1 MRWLNEDVCMTG
13 AVELLWPDLP
23 LGISDGYRRCEI
35 SYDKSAAR
43 FTGTCTEV
51 HSYAGV
57 RDASSTYTA
66 DTPFLQNALEWGLR
80 MTTHTFG
87 MPVDCLGF
95 NDEFVY
101 CAFQESRY
109 GDWQVVRFT
118 FFDDIRQLYHSWD
131 NTVIGSLYR
140 RRDAFL
146 AIKYRLENAGKDAFV
161 VDLDDGGTYD

>member
-1 MRWLNEDVCMTG
+1 MRWLSDDMGIDG
-13 AVELLWPDLP
+13 AVDALWPGMP
-23 LGISDGYRRCEI
+23 LGISDGYRKCEI
-35 SYDKSAAR
+35 SYDRASGR
-43 FTGTCTEV
+43 FSGTCTEPAPRKGDSV
-51 HSYAGV
+51 
-57 RDASSTYTA
+57 YTA
-66 DTPFLQNALEWGLR
+66 DTAVLAHALEWGLR

-95 NDEFVY
+95 NGEGVY

-131 NTVIGSLYR
+131 NTIIGSLYR
-140 RRDAFL
+140 RRDASL
-146 AIKYRLENAGKDAFV
+146 AIRYRLENAGKDAFV